1 MIILKVEGGKFNIC
15 GLAHSPRPFKRCST
29 GSNLLTEFVVE
40 RAEKYGGT
48 LRFSTFK
55 ALEEAYAKE
64 EVYPLDLKQA
74 VATQLNKVRA
84 TATP

>member
-1 MIILKVEGGKFNIC
+1 M
-15 GLAHSPRPFKRCST
+15 LAHLTQHLKQCSA
-29 GSNLLTEFVVE
+29 SAKLLTEFEVE
-40 RAEKYGGT
+40 RAEKYGGM

-74 VATQLNKVRA
+74 VATELNKVRA
-84 TATP
+84 TAAP